1 MDNLFIKHGST
12 LLRNPPRR
20 ILRHQCRSAGSD
32 PRPTGC
38 VPGPVAEAPRAGPMR
53 FGLSCPFW
61 EAAVYPGL
69 LFVSTLEECGSLK
82 RQVLPAGG
90 PVRRFVPAQDPTG
103 WPRWFLPPQGIMSAA
118 ATVCPFLEARSL
130 MPQPTLPQAA
140 PGSLALAFGS
150 FPPGSLLRAY
160 TGHEHVSDPGIP
172 RPSRGLAGR
181 SFRDR
186 RKPPAPRFFG
196 GGYHEG
202 IGGDPRI

>member
-1 MDNLFIKHGST
+1 MGARCCGTHQDG
-12 LLRNPPRR
+12 LLQ
-20 ILRHQCRSAGSD
+20 HQRRSAGSD

-38 VPGPVAEAPRAGPMR
+38 VPDPVAEAPRAGPMR

-61 EAAVYPGL
+61 ETAVCPGL

-103 WPRWFLPPQGIMSAA
+103 GPRRFLPPQGIMSAA

-140 PGSLALAFGS
+140 RRQSGPWPLDPSPLVAFYVLTPDMSMCQTRVSRAHPGVWPAGLFGIAGTARTAF
-150 FPPGSLLRAY
+150 
-160 TGHEHVSDPGIP
+160 
-172 RPSRGLAGR
+172 SRWR
-181 SFRDR
+181 V
-186 RKPPAPRFFG
+186 P
-196 GGYHEG
+196 
-202 IGGDPRI
+202 